1 MFKALSRPLP
11 DLKDWRFS
19 VDQWGIGWAEF
30 DREGES
36 QNSLG
41 RRPFEELAQ
50 IVAKVEEGAR
60 DKTIRGLVIIS
71 GKERGFIVGADI
83 REFAD
88 IKTETEVIEKLR
100 PVTALFDRIERLP
113 VPVVCAINGFC
124 LGGGLELALA
134 CHYRIATR
142 DSGTKLGFP
151 EVKLGIFPGFNGTAR
166 SIRQAGAPAAM
177 QAMLTGIDAVGFG
190 GARHRPRRS
199 ARRQPRRA
207 SLGGAQG
214 GACAIASRSR
224 PGFVKQ
230 LLTKW
235 PARDLLA
242 RRMRAGGGQEG
253 ARGSL
258 SRALPAH
265 RSFRALRR
273 QRRGDEGRRD
283 ARLRAA
289 DGLRPVA
296 QPAPRVLAVG
306 AAERPGAEEAQLA
319 SAARARHRRRH
330 HGRRHR
336 RLVRRLRHGGD
347 AAGRLGRADRQGHRG
362 AGQAVCAQ
370 VQDQGAARCG
380 QGAPHRRSQRRRYRP
395 RRRRHRGDR
404 REPRDQAEGSGRR
417 REAR

>member
-71 GKERGFIVGADI
+71 AKERGFIVGADI

-88 IKTETEVIEKLR
+88 FKTETEVIEKLR

-177 QAMLTGIDAVGFG
+177 QAMLTGIDAVGIG

-199 ARRQPRRA
+199 AGRQPRRA
-207 SLGGAQG
+207 ALGGAQG
-214 GACAIASRSR
+214 G
-224 PGFVKQ
+224 
-230 LLTKW
+230 
-235 PARDLLA
+235 LA
-242 RRMRAGGGQEG
+242 QSQVE
-253 ARGSL
+253 
-258 SRALPAH
+258 
-265 RSFRALRR
+265 
-273 QRRGDEGRRD
+273 
-283 ARLRAA
+283 
-289 DGLRPVA
+289 
-296 QPAPRVLAVG
+296 
-306 AAERPGAEEAQLA
+306 
-319 SAARARHRRRH
+319 
-330 HGRRHR
+330 
-336 RLVRRLRHGGD
+336 
-347 AAGRLGRADRQGHRG
+347 AGRASSSSSS
-362 AGQAVCAQ
+362 
-370 VQDQGAARCG
+370 
-380 QGAPHRRSQRRRYRP
+380 P
-395 RRRRHRGDR
+395 
-404 REPRDQAEGSGRR
+404 SGRR
-417 REAR
+417 ASFSPSACARRCARRRARITTPRLTGSSICSSATAATTRR